1 MAQKAKKV
9 QDVELEVKTKKV
21 RVKAKKEGKKV
32 NVVVD
37 TPKVDAELHI
47 DETKKEF
54 KYDGQKLDVNVTK
67 TETGTTVTVDAQNS
81 ILKKVGNWLAKFYT
95 KKFNKTK

>member
-1 MAQKAKKV
+1 MAKRAKKV

>member
-1 MAQKAKKV
+1 MTTKKKKIE
-9 QDVELEVKTKKV
+9 DFELEVKTKKV
-21 RVKAKKEGKKV
+21 KVKAKKEGKNV

-37 TPKVDAELHI
+37 TPKVAAELHI

-54 KYDGQKLDVNVTK
+54 KYDGQKLDVNVIK
-67 TETGTTVTVDAQNS
+67 TEEGTTVTVDAQNS
-81 ILKKVGNWLAKFYT
+81 ILKKIGNWLAKFYI

>member
-1 MAQKAKKV
+1 MTTKKKKIE
-9 QDVELEVKTKKV
+9 DFELEVKTKKV
-21 RVKAKKEGKKV
+21 KVKAKKEGKNV

-54 KYDGQKLDVNVTK
+54 KYDGQKLDVNVIK
-67 TETGTTVTVDAQNS
+67 TEEGTTVTVDAQNS
-81 ILKKVGNWLAKFYT
+81 ILKKIGNWLAKFYI

>member
-1 MAQKAKKV
+1 MTAKKKKIE
-9 QDVELEVKTKKV
+9 DFELEVKTKKV
-21 RVKAKKEGKKV
+21 KVKAKKEGKKV
-32 NVVVD
+32 NVLVD

>member
-1 MAQKAKKV
+1 MTTKKKKIE
-9 QDVELEVKTKKV
+9 DFELEVKTKKV
-21 RVKAKKEGKKV
+21 KVKAKKEGKKV

-67 TETGTTVTVDAQNS
+67 TEEGTTVTVDAQNS
-81 ILKKVGNWLAKFYT
+81 ILKKIGNWLAKFYI

>member
-1 MAQKAKKV
+1 MAKKEKKV

-54 KYDGQKLDVNVTK
+54 KYDGQKL
-67 TETGTTVTVDAQNS
+67 
-81 ILKKVGNWLAKFYT
+81 GNWLAKFYT

>member
-1 MAQKAKKV
+1 LK
-9 QDVELEVKTKKV
+9 LEVKTKKV
-21 RVKAKKEGKKV
+21 KVKAKKEGKNV

-54 KYDGQKLDVNVTK
+54 KYDGQKLDVNVIK
-67 TETGTTVTVDAQNS
+67 TEEGTTVTVDAQNS
-81 ILKKVGNWLAKFYT
+81 ILKKIGNWLAKFYI

>member
-1 MAQKAKKV
+1 MTAKKKKIE
-9 QDVELEVKTKKV
+9 DFELEVKTKKV
-21 RVKAKKEGKKV
+21 KVKAKKEGKKV

-54 KYDGQKLDVNVTK
+54 KYDGQKLDVNVIK
-67 TETGTTVTVDAQNS
+67 TEIGTTVTVDAQNS

>member
-1 MAQKAKKV
+1 MAKKAKKV
-9 QDVELEVKTKKV
+9 QDVELEVNTKKV

>member
-1 MAQKAKKV
+1 MTTKKKKIE
-9 QDVELEVKTKKV
+9 DFELEVKTKKV
-21 RVKAKKEGKKV
+21 KVKAKKEGKNV

-47 DETKKEF
+47 DGTKKEF
-54 KYDGQKLDVNVTK
+54 KYDGQKLDVNVIK
-67 TETGTTVTVDAQNS
+67 TEEGTTVTVDAQNS
-81 ILKKVGNWLAKFYT
+81 ILKKIGNWLAKFYI